1 LTTFRT
7 GGLHRRYARRNPELV
22 ERWGPEAA
30 AKYDRVGTLYSV
42 GGLGSV
48 AMLLVFM
55 ACSAVGW
62 HGVAVA
68 AMAVAFL
75 VLVPL
80 MFVAGVM
87 MFSVTKQICRRYD
100 IDPHSKPPLSLKAL
114 KSAGSFDGWLVAHG
128 RQPPPARPFGS
139 GEGMASR

>member
-1 LTTFRT
+1 MTTFQT

-42 GGLGSV
+42 GASGTV

-55 ACSAVGW
+55 ACSAAGW
-62 HGVAVA
+62 HGIAVA
-68 AMAVAFL
+68 ALAVAFL

-80 MFVAGVM
+80 MFVAAAM
-87 MFSVTKQICRRYD
+87 MSSVTKQICRRYD

-114 KSAGSFDGWLVAHG
+114 KNAGSFDRWLVAHG

-139 GEGMASR
+139 GRGTVSR